1 MKNCPKCNKAWSED
15 FHCCPI
21 CGVDLV
27 LIHEYSNV
35 NMGNANAISGGVH
48 SSDDHTKTD
57 SDNETHI
64 NSHNTTNNTTI
75 YEAKKSES
83 ERLKEDILTYRL
95 KCQNLFKDGLI
106 SNDDDRQLRELQFT
120 LSLSDELALPIKEEI
135 RQQSKKRKKQL
146 TLTGMSDIRQTKSII
161 EQNTAPALQRQLVKL
176 ESWMQEYDDNT
187 LKLMYYQMSSIL
199 EPVRYTNR
207 YEDGAKDE
215 YWEVYWAHIAYLL
228 QNREKQANE
237 ALANLGRWHA
247 YYPEQN
253 DIILLLAGRLMLNEP
268 LNDIQQVRNKL
279 SSHFS
284 PDLQLLLDAMDELLN
299 MDWAKEAICIRP
311 AHSFYI
317 NSLFNSF
324 VETQKTIGQQHLKE
338 IREQEKQKREQEERN
353 KQAELNLQNHI
364 RSQKTLVLQKFQ
376 ETGRI
381 EKACLEAGVAFHT
394 FNVWLEED
402 PILASSY
409 NELVHCMEVQKYEE
423 LEQKRKQEEL
433 EIQTKKLK
441 QSFKFLF
448 EQNEC
453 DLLKTCTE
461 IGISSATYYEWCRT
475 DAVFNDEIAY
485 IIRKNDEIV
494 DQYNRQIRAKTIKKV
509 GVIVGILITLVIIGF
524 SIFAIIDNINE
535 EKAAEKARIEQEKQK
550 REQEERQMKEIKNQH
565 QSLIDNFNHILNE
578 IERTVKSQSYMP
590 DAKEFENSLNSLEN
604 SLKAIHRF
612 EQSNSSISDFKYDS
626 LKQNCSGKCDE
637 LVDSLKGKY
646 TNSANQGWSDMI
658 SNVKNLKNRL

>member
-1 MKNCPKCNKAWSED
+1 MKNCPKCDKAWSEE
-15 FHCCPI
+15 FLCCPI
-21 CGVDLV
+21 CGVE
-27 LIHEYSNV
+27 LILNHECSNV

-284 PDLQLLLDAMDELLN
+284 PDLQLLLDAIDELLN
-299 MDWAKEAICIRP
+299 MDWAKESICIRP

-317 NSLFNSF
+317 NSLFNCF
-324 VETQKTIGQQHLKE
+324 VETQKTIGQQQLKE
-338 IREQEKQKREQEERN
+338 FREKEKQKREQEEQN
-353 KQAELNLQNHI
+353 KQAELNLQNQI
-364 RSQKTLVLQKFQ
+364 RNQKTLVLQKFQ

-423 LEQKRKQEEL
+423 LEQKRKQEEF

-441 QSFKFLF
+441 QSFKFVF

-475 DAVFNDEIAY
+475 DAIFNDDIAY
-485 IIRKNDEIV
+485 IIRKNEEFIE
-494 DQYNRQIRAKTIKKV
+494 NEKIAKRQETYRKYRPFIFIGIILVIA
-509 GVIVGILITLVIIGF
+509 IVGAISYISYKENEAQSQITQSYNSKISEFDETFKLVNSTDQGRDALIQAYNI
-524 SIFAIIDNINE
+524 INE
-535 EKAAEKARIEQEKQK
+535 LHKLEKSEHFVENPLSTDLESKLNNRVENMIEECKTK
-550 REQEERQMKEIKNQH
+550 IMSYDQMIADDFENRLKEITKIK
-565 QSLIDNFNHILNE
+565 QS
-578 IERTVKSQSYMP
+578 Q
-590 DAKEFENSLNSLEN
+590 
-604 SLKAIHRF
+604 
-612 EQSNSSISDFKYDS
+612 
-626 LKQNCSGKCDE
+626 
-637 LVDSLKGKY
+637 
-646 TNSANQGWSDMI
+646 
-658 SNVKNLKNRL
+658 